1 MSHSRTLLI
10 TALLTLLWGCQDS
23 NDSMDD
29 ATVSTA
35 PETTEALTEVDEA
48 SVAEDEEMAAET
60 LSISKEV
67 RQAAETIDGDELM
80 AHIQTLSS
88 DEFAGRAP
96 GTVGEEL
103 TLAFLEEHATRL
115 GLDPLFGDSYTQ
127 PVELVAITAAP
138 DADVTFTPPEG
149 EPWTLSYGPEAVVG
163 TTRVMDSAGLED
175 SELVFVGY
183 GIVAPEYDWND
194 YEGIDMSGKTAVI
207 LVNDPG
213 FATEDADLFSGRAMT
228 YYGRWTYK
236 YEEAARQGAE
246 GAIIVHETAPAS
258 YGWNVVQ
265 NSWTGPQFHLQ
276 TDDNNM
282 GNVAIEGWIQRN
294 QAEKLMQAA
303 GHDFEALKT
312 AALENDTFDAVPLG
326 ITATTSVSNSIERKT
341 SYNFGAMV
349 KGTERP
355 DELFIYTAHWD
366 HLGVDESLEGE
377 DKVYNGAKDN
387 ATGTAAL
394 IQLGEAFK
402 ALPEAPARSI
412 GFLAV
417 TAEES
422 GLLGSRHYANK
433 PPIPMSQ
440 TVGGVNLDAMGV
452 YGPTKDIVVV
462 GYGSSELEEVLKD
475 YAETQD
481 RLVVPEGTP
490 EAGYYYRSDHFNFAK
505 KGVPMLYAE
514 AGTNHLEKPKSYIE
528 DLDRDYVE
536 NRYHGV
542 EDEIT
547 EAWDLRGMVQ
557 DLRLFFMIGA
567 DVANSSSWP
576 NWYQGNEFR
585 AIRDE
590 SRSQED

>member
-1 MSHSRTLLI
+1 MTTTRILI
-10 TALLTLLWGCQDS
+10 LTALLAFVWGCENSADTSEPTSPLEQ
-23 NDSMDD
+23 D
-29 ATVSTA
+29 ATASITDQESSDADMESAADSPV
-35 PETTEALTEVDEA
+35 PEAVLEAARVIDE
-48 SVAEDEEMAAET
+48 
-60 LSISKEV
+60 
-67 RQAAETIDGDELM
+67 DELM

-88 DEFAGRAP
+88 DAFAGRAP
-96 GTVGEEL
+96 GTEGEEK
-103 TLAFLEEHATRL
+103 TLAFLEQHFRER
-115 GLDPLFGDSYTQ
+115 GLSPLFGDSFTQ

-138 DADVTFTPPEG
+138 DADLTFTPAEG
-149 EPWTLSYGPEAVVG
+149 EPWTLDYGSQSVVG
-163 TTRVMDSAGLED
+163 TTRVVDSAGLEN

-194 YEGIDMSGKTAVI
+194 YEGIDMTGKTAVI

-213 FATEDADLFSGRAMT
+213 FATEDADVFNGRAMT

-276 TDDNNM
+276 TEDNNM
-282 GNVAIEGWIQRN
+282 GNVAIEGWIQRD
-294 QAEKLMQAA
+294 QAERLMQAA
-303 GHDFEALKT
+303 GHDFEQMKT
-312 AALENDTFDAVPLG
+312 AALDNATFDAVPLG
-326 ITATTSVSNSIERKT
+326 VTATTTVNNTTERTT

-349 KGTERP
+349 EGSERP

-366 HLGVDESLEGE
+366 HLGTDESLEGE
-377 DKVYNGAKDN
+377 DKIYNGAKDN

-394 IQLGEAFK
+394 IQLGEAFT
-402 ALPEAPARSI
+402 ALPQAPKRSV

-422 GLLGSRHYANK
+422 GLLGSKRYATQ

-440 TVGGVNLDAMGV
+440 TVGGINLDAMGV
-452 YGPTKDIVVV
+452 FGPTRDVVVV
-462 GYGSSELEEVLKD
+462 GYGSSELEEILKT
-475 YAETQD
+475 YADTQD

-505 KGVPMLYAE
+505 QGVPMLYAE
-514 AGTNHLEKPKSYIE
+514 AGTNHIDKPKSYIAE
-528 DLDRDYVE
+528 LDQDYLE

-547 EAWDLRGMVQ
+547 ENWDLGGMIQ
-557 DLRLFFMIGA
+557 DLELFFMIGA
-567 DVANSSSWP
+567 EVANSNSWP

-585 AIRDE
+585 AIRDK
-590 SRSQED
+590 SRSQEG